1 MSNSIIKTPDGYGT
15 ASDKLLVGKNFT
27 GDLAS
32 FNGKLFV
39 IDLEN
44 LPDPLN
50 PLNLDP
56 NTIRVKFTAGY
67 TPPAELGDSQELVD
81 SSNNVWD
88 IYKQANNWN
97 YLFSGN
103 HNLLEVLG
111 GNTKNVTGMGWMFYN
126 CTSLTRVALFSME
139 NVVFGSLQNY
149 AMFYK
154 CSSLVSV
161 PNFYFPKLTI
171 ISMMFQECTS
181 LTTVPVF
188 DTAHVISMYNMFS
201 GSTALT
207 EVPVFNMENVTNCD
221 YMFYNCN
228 GLTSI
233 PLLDIPKAYEIGRM
247 FALCENVEHGALALY
262 QKLST
267 QTNPP
272 PNHTNTFSNC
282 GSNTTTGLSELS
294 QIPSDWK

>member
-1 MSNSIIKTPDGYGT
+1 M
-15 ASDKLLVGKNFT
+15 DKILQTSEKILVGNNYT
-27 GDLAS
+27 GNLAS
-32 FNGKLFV
+32 FNGKIFV
-39 IDLEN
+39 YDFDKQ
-44 LPDPLN
+44 PDPYN
-50 PLNLDP
+50 PLDLP
-56 NTIRVKFTAGY
+56 TNTIRVKFARGY
-67 TPPAELGDSQELVD
+67 TPPSTLGDTQLLVD
-81 SSNNVWD
+81 SSENIWD
-88 IYKQANNWN
+88 IYKSSNNWTS
-97 YLFSGN
+97 LFSSN
-103 HNLLEVLG
+103 EELIEVLG

-126 CTSLTRVALFSME
+126 CTSLVTVALFSME
-139 NVVFGSLQNY
+139 NVVFGSLQNF

-154 CSSLVSV
+154 CSSLVNV

-188 DTAHVISMYNMFS
+188 DTAHVASMYNMFS

-207 EVPVFNMENVTNCD
+207 EVPMFNMENVTNCD
-221 YMFYNCN
+221 YMFYNCT
-228 GLTSI
+228 GLTTI

-272 PNHTNTFSNC
+272 PNHSHTFTNC
-282 GSNTTTGLSELS
+282 GSNTTTGRSELA
-294 QIPSDWK
+294 QIPGDWQ